1 LVGVAEGGFILGYEV
16 SRRGYG
22 VVVGLVV
29 GLVLG
34 QQLRGADIH
43 PTFE

>member
-1 LVGVAEGGFILGYEV
+1 LVGVTEGGFILGYEV
-16 SRRGYG
+16 SMRGYG
-22 VVVGLVV
+22 VVV